1 MVAVYYYICLMEMT
15 VQLQGAHLSTLIIQT
30 WRALNVSLLET
41 IKKDNQEVYYMSSP
55 LCC

>member
-30 WRALNVSLLET
+30 WRALNVSLLKT